1 MATHDYDIANQS
13 GAAFRT
19 DLNNALAAIQ
29 SNNSNSS
36 SPATT
41 VAYQWWA
48 DTTNGVLKIR
58 NSSNNDWVELFQLDG
73 TLTLEDGSNSA
84 PALAFRD
91 DLDTGIFSS
100 AANNFDIATGG
111 SVRLNVSS
119 SGINV
124 TGGVTAS
131 GTSTFNEDVT
141 FAGANVNI
149 TFDKSV
155 DTLSFGD
162 DSKLEFGGG
171 QDLIIQH
178 DTSGTDVNTINSANC
193 DLNILHGTETMIS
206 CKDDGQVELYHNGT
220 EAITTGDVFNVIKAA
235 STGNPAGLQI
245 FNTNN
250 GSNFSHA
257 AIKLESK
264 NGAST
269 GHIFADHNNSNLR
282 LGFNTTGA
290 TLEIYN
296 DGDIRVQGLRFGS
309 DTADTNTLHDYEE
322 GDFTFHLRSESG
334 TNATMSG
341 RVGRYVKIGQTVHII
356 GGGQYSGDP
365 DQRSSSHAIEFT
377 NLPFTNVSTGVGS
390 AGFPFPV
397 QTQSLSST
405 GLASMNGSQP
415 YVFKG
420 RLDNNATS
428 GRIVALKGDGDQ
440 NPQNASLACVNNT
453 QIYVMFT
460 YQTTV

>member
-1 MATHDYDIANQS
+1 MATADYIISNQS
-13 GAAFRT
+13 GASFRT
-19 DLNNALAAIQ
+19 DLNNTLAAIV

-36 SPATT
+36 EPATKY
-41 VAYQWWA
+41 AYQWWA
-48 DTTNGVLKIR
+48 DTSAAVMKLR
-58 NSSNNDWVELFQLDG
+58 NSANDGWIELFQLDG
-73 TLTLEDGSNSA
+73 TLTLEDGSASA
-84 PALAFRD
+84 PGLAFRD

-206 CKDDGQVELYHNGT
+206 CKDDGQVELYHDGT
-220 EAITTGDVFNVIKAA
+220 EAITTGSVFNVIKAA

-245 FNTNN
+245 FNTND

-309 DTADTNTLHDYEE
+309 DTADANTLNDYEE
-322 GDFTFHLRSESG
+322 GQYQPTPTGDTGQTDVSIYAGENTLNYTKIG
-334 TNATMSG
+334 NLVNISG
-341 RVGRYVKIGQTVHII
+341 RLRMQTVA
-356 GGGQYSGDP
+356 YSGGL
-365 DQRSSSHAIEFT
+365 RIT
-377 NLPFTNVSTGVGS
+377 LPFTAEANTNTSN
-390 AGFPFPV
+390 
-397 QTQSLSST
+397 
-405 GLASMNGSQP
+405 ASMAAVATHGADFDSTAGTGSHMGMFLEVGGGTAFA
-415 YVFKG
+415 YFIVT
-420 RLDNNATS
+420 RDNSAWI
-428 GRIVALKGDGDQ
+428 GA
-440 NPQNASLACVNNT
+440 NNT
-453 QIYVMFT
+453 IIKADTYLAFT
-460 YQTTV
+460 YTYRAA